1 MSAVEVSHFSLVQ
14 VTPWRGREALL
25 AERLQAAGWPLPM
38 LGKAWFGD
46 GQRTAMSVRPQRWL
60 LLDETPRNPTTGSAD
75 FHADILQIV
84 GDAGAVVDMSA
95 ARHLW
100 RLQGATAREQLAAGC
115 RLDLHESA
123 FPPGRAAATL
133 IAQVNTLVIAAP
145 TGWMMLAPTS
155 TARHF
160 NEWLQRITA

>member
-1 MSAVEVSHFSLVQ
+1 MSS
-14 VTPWRGREALL
+14 
-25 AERLQAAGWPLPM
+25 
-38 LGKAWFGD
+38 
-46 GQRTAMSVRPQRWL
+46 
-60 LLDETPRNPTTGSAD
+60 
-75 FHADILQIV
+75 
-84 GDAGAVVDMSA
+84 